1 MTNINNFDIVK
12 ERIFCY
18 YYIVKLCEGDVMK
31 LLVVEDDRNLNKS
44 ICEMLSKFG
53 QVDSSFDGDDALFKI
68 DQDIYDLII
77 LDVMLPNIDGF
88 SILETMRKTTTCPVL
103 MLTAIDS
110 IDNKVKGLGL
120 GADDYMTKP
129 FNRDELIARVSAIL
143 RRYNNNFQG
152 LNITFKDMKFD
163 VAHKYVTINGEKLN
177 LLGKTYDILEY
188 LVRNKEIIITR
199 EQLFNR
205 IWGFESDTIW
215 SVVEVYISGLR
226 KVLKEYGYSKYLK
239 TLRSVGYMW
248 SEKE

>member
-1 MTNINNFDIVK
+1 
-12 ERIFCY
+12 
-18 YYIVKLCEGDVMK
+18 MK

-44 ICEMLSKFG
+44 ICEMLQGFG
-53 QVDSSFDGDDALFKI
+53 EIDLSFDGEDALFNI
-68 DQDIYDLII
+68 EQDIYDLVV
-77 LDVMLPNIDGF
+77 LDVMLPGIDGF
-88 SILETMRKTTTCPVL
+88 EILERMRKTTTCPVL
-103 MLTAIDS
+103 MLTAKDAIED
-110 IDNKVKGLGL
+110 KVKGLGL

-129 FNRDELIARVSAIL
+129 FYRDELIARVSALL
-143 RRYNNNFQG
+143 RRYNNNFHG
-152 LNITFKDMKFD
+152 LNLTFKDMKFD
-163 VAHKYVTINGEKLN
+163 LSHKTVFINGKKLE

-205 IWGFESDTIW
+205 IWGFDSDTIW